1 MDDVCCCGL
10 CDWETCDFCNGPSDR
25 LDDEGTSFCTACWR
39 RLVDESEPSRDWL
52 DRQIG
57 LEPMSAS
64 EEARYYQ
71 RMKGGQT
78 GW

>member
-1 MDDVCCCGL
+1 MSDDVCGCGI
-10 CDWETCDFCNGPSDR
+10 CEIETCDVCGRPSWR
-25 LDDEGTSFCTACWR
+25 IDDYNESWCRRCW
-39 RLVDESEPSRDWL
+39 EQAQEPSADWL